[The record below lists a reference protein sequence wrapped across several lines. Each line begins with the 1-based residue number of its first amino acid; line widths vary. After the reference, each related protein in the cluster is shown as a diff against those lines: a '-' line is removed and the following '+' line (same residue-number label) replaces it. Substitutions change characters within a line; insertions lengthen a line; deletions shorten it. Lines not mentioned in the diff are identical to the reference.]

1 MYLLRLWRLIKR
13 YGIALRA
20 SYQPFLLAR
29 KRLTG
34 QMDGL
39 VLCTCAKKDLKLSWR
54 IEAELASQNTLDSFA
69 CNYSALPR

>member
-1 MYLLRLWRLIKR
+1 MVLRLERLIN
-13 YGIALRA
+13 L
-20 SYQPFLLAR
+20 FLAQ

-39 VLCTCAKKDLKLSWR
+39 LLCTCAKKDLKLSRR
-54 IEAELASQNTLDSFA
+54 IDAKLASQNTLDLFA